1 MNFNRPLKFAAT
13 LIFGAV
19 IVAPFVLMFSHDA
32 AQKQENLQYSVWHD
46 SGGQPGLFTAPS
58 GLCMHPR

>member
-32 AQKQENLQYSVWHD
+32 GQKQENLQYSVWHD
-46 SGGQPGLFTAPS
+46 SGGQPG
-58 GLCMHPR
+58 